1 MEFILVLFVLFIWFD
16 LFQPIEIKRTF
27 RVNALPDG
35 KDLSGFNR
43 YKSTATEWALVLI
56 VFVKTLIRGKRR
68 STDFAQILAFGTVVA
83 IEVFSRSSTARTA
96 CISWDVVL
104 AFMPDRLQLTAVVA
118 ALVFTTKMFPVLVDD
133 WNYLRKL
140 ISLKFLVLWRP

>member
-1 MEFILVLFVLFIWFD
+1 M
-16 LFQPIEIKRTF
+16 
-27 RVNALPDG
+27 
-35 KDLSGFNR
+35 
-43 YKSTATEWALVLI
+43 
-56 VFVKTLIRGKRR
+56 KTLIRGKRR

-83 IEVFSRSSTARTA
+83 IELFSRSSTARTA
-96 CISWDVVL
+96 CISWDVAL

-140 ISLKFLVLWRP
+140 ISFKFLVLRRP

>member
-43 YKSTATEWALVLI
+43 DKSTATEWALVLI

-68 STDFAQILAFGTVVA
+68 STDFAQILAFGSKWW
-83 IEVFSRSSTARTA
+83 I
-96 CISWDVVL
+96 IGGL
-104 AFMPDRLQLTAVVA
+104 ASCA
-118 ALVFTTKMFPVLVDD
+118 ALLYDGGT
-133 WNYLRKL
+133 NR
-140 ISLKFLVLWRP
+140 